1 MPIVLP
7 HDRPPGLHLRGY
19 PTGTQFWRLE
29 ATDPAAWNWAGFPA
43 PKYRFDP
50 TSGAFRSR
58 YAATSLPG
66 AARERYGDTGRFV
79 EAGHAEH
86 FLATLT
92 CARPFRYLDLRNE
105 KVLDH
110 LGLDDRINTS
120 HEDDIWT
127 ACHDLVD
134 LVHGWWDQVD
144 GIVYRSR
151 TTPQTSSNV
160 AFWSTDALNVV
171 GEHLVDCGAVLDD
184 LILHHGFTVDF
195 DYP

>member
-7 HDRPPGLHLRGY
+7 HDRPQGLHLRGY

-29 ATDPAAWNWAGFPA
+29 ATDPAAWTWAGFPA

-58 YAATSLPG
+58 YAATSQPG
-66 AARERYGDTGRFV
+66 AARERYDDTGRFV

-86 FLATLT
+86 FLVILT

-105 KVLDH
+105 KVLDL
-110 LGLDDRINTS
+110 LGLDDRVSTT
-120 HEDDIWT
+120 HEEEIWT
-127 ACHDLVD
+127 ACHDLAD
-134 LVHGWWDQVD
+134 FVHGWWGQVD

-160 AFWSTDALNVV
+160 AFWSTDGLNVV
-171 GEHLVDCGAVLDD
+171 GEHLVDCAAVLDD
-184 LILHHGFTVDF
+184 LILRHGFTVDF